1 MMTVQITII
10 GMGQIGTSIGLAL
23 AKHTDQVFRVGHDRE
38 LSAANRAKALGAL
51 DRVDINIPHAVEEA
65 GLVILAVPLDQ
76 VRETLKSVAQDLRP
90 DVVVMDMAP
99 VKETVLSW
107 AKELLPAH
115 AHYVGLVPVISPSYL
130 QTHDSGAEAAHAD
143 LFQNGLLAIVSQ
155 RGTPSEAIKLAAD
168 LSQLLGAEH
177 LFIDPVE
184 LDSMMAATHLLPQ
197 LIGLAENDPS
207 EDVKVDAARVLGRF
221 IELGELEEISA
232 QALHKVEETLLR
244 LARSEKEKADVQRAA
259 LESIGFSSRPEIDIL
274 IENAFQKHD
283 PKWQT
288 SALCA
293 MGRSASAHWEEDILS
308 MLDDPTDE
316 VRCAAVRAAGE
327 LRLDSARQ
335 FLLEML
341 EEEEDDETFM
351 AGIWSLSQ
359 IGGEEVRITLQ
370 TILDQT
376 EDEDIIEFLEDA
388 IDNLDLTD
396 QINAFNLLAIDPDDE
411 PDK

>member
-1 MMTVQITII
+1 MTVQITII

-38 LSAANRAKALGAL
+38 FSAANRAKALGAL

-197 LIGLAENDPS
+197 LMAAALLNATVDQPGWREARMLTGRPFAEASGPAALFDPS
-207 EDVKVDAARVLGRF
+207 GALTQAALGAKEPVLRNLDNLIDQLSRLRREIYNQDAAALALR
-221 IELGELEEISA
+221 LESA
-232 QALHKVEETLLR
+232 RKGYERWWRERNTANWGMQETAPKVEMPTVKDIFGR
-244 LARSEKEKADVQRAA
+244 MVGMRQRKTN
-259 LESIGFSSRPEIDIL
+259 P
-274 IENAFQKHD
+274 
-283 PKWQT
+283 
-288 SALCA
+288 
-293 MGRSASAHWEEDILS
+293 
-308 MLDDPTDE
+308 
-316 VRCAAVRAAGE
+316 
-327 LRLDSARQ
+327 
-335 FLLEML
+335 
-341 EEEEDDETFM
+341 
-351 AGIWSLSQ
+351 
-359 IGGEEVRITLQ
+359 
-370 TILDQT
+370 DQR
-376 EDEDIIEFLEDA
+376 
-388 IDNLDLTD
+388 
-396 QINAFNLLAIDPDDE
+396 
-411 PDK
+411 K